1 MDRLFTAVFEE
12 PTMTDGDLRGALE
25 RVSGRF
31 DFGEYESEAY
41 LTILRHG
48 RLTASEIAERTDIP
62 QPRVYD
68 TVRSLA
74 DAGLV
79 ELRES
84 RPMQVLAIDPEEAFT
99 DLRTSLD
106 ELVEGLEREYTTPTR
121 ESEAVTLIKS
131 RSTILR
137 YLADVIESAEYELV
151 LSLSPELVG
160 RFEEQLRACRA
171 EGVTTELLLSPA
183 DEAPDPAT
191 FDYEALATHVRARR
205 GLTTP
210 VVAVADGTYSVYA
223 TREALRN
230 DRDRYGV
237 IFNRSELG
245 FLVSGFLNTVV
256 WTSAKRL
263 TETERDPT
271 FPRRYATIRR
281 CVEDLSVAGG
291 RFYTRIAGRDV
302 ETGERRTVTGEVVD
316 VSVGTNRETAALT
329 VNTGERLVDIGGQ
342 VAALEDVEA
351 HEIVIGRD
359 TVPDA

>member
-1 MDRLFTAVFEE
+1 MVSEE
-12 PTMTDGDLRGALE
+12 LRGTLE
-25 RVSGRF
+25 RVGRRF

-41 LTILRHG
+41 LVILEHG
-48 RLTASEIAERTDIP
+48 RLTAAEIANCTDIP

-74 DAGLV
+74 DNGLV

-84 RPMQVLAIDPEEAFT
+84 RPMQVLAVDPEESFAGIR
-99 DLRTSLD
+99 DSLD
-106 ELVEGLEREYTTPTR
+106 ELVEDLAATYTQPAR
-121 ESEAVTLIKS
+121 DSEAVSLIKS

-137 YLADVIESAEYELV
+137 YLGEIIESAEYELV
-151 LSLSPELVG
+151 ISLTPALVD
-160 RFEEQLRACRA
+160 RFEEALRERREA
-171 EGVTTELLLSPA
+171 GVTIELLVSPA
-183 DEAPDPAT
+183 ADVPPPEEYDYTRIAT
-191 FDYEALATHVRARR
+191 ATRARR
-205 GLTTP
+205 GVTTP

-223 TREALRN
+223 TQEAFRD

-256 WTSAKRL
+256 WTSARQL
-263 TETERDPT
+263 ATADHERT

-281 CVEDLSVAGG
+281 CVEDLRDGAGEEGGTFYASV
-291 RFYTRIAGRDV
+291 RGRDV
-302 ETGERRTVTGEVVD
+302 VTGERRRVSGRVVD

-329 VNTGERLVDIGGQ
+329 LEADGELVDVGGQ

-351 HEIVIGRD
+351 HEIMVGLD
-359 TVPDA
+359 EPPGL

>member
-1 MDRLFTAVFEE
+1 
-12 PTMTDGDLRGALE
+12 MTPGDPRGALQ
-25 RVSGRF
+25 RVSERF
-31 DFGEYESEAY
+31 DFGEYESDAY
-41 LTILRHG
+41 LAILRHG
-48 RLTASEIAERTDIP
+48 RMTASEIADETDIP

-79 ELRES
+79 ELQET
-84 RPMQVLAIDPEEAFT
+84 RPMQVLAIDPEEAFA
-99 DLRTSLD
+99 DLQTSLD
-106 ELVEGLEREYTTPTR
+106 ELVDELEREYTTPAR
-121 ESEAVTLIKS
+121 DSEAVTLIKS

-137 YLADVIESAEYELV
+137 YLGDVIEAAEYELV
-151 LSLSPELVG
+151 LSVSPALVG

-171 EGVTTELLLSPA
+171 RGVNIELLLSPA
-183 DEAPDPAT
+183 AEVPSPEEY
-191 FDYEALATHVRARR
+191 DYTEIATHARARR

-210 VVAVADGTYSVYA
+210 VVAVADGTYSIYA

-256 WTSAKRL
+256 WTSAKTL
-263 TETERDPT
+263 TDVDEDPV

-281 CVEDLSVAGG
+281 CVSDLAAMNGT
-291 RFYTRIAGRDV
+291 FYARIVGRDV
-302 ETGERRTVTGEVVD
+302 ATGESRTVAGKVVD
-316 VSVGTNRETAALT
+316 ISVGTNRETAALT
-329 VNTGERLVDIGGQ
+329 VDTGEELVDIGGQ

-351 HEIVIGRD
+351 HQISIGRD
-359 TVPDA
+359 SPPEL